1 MKVSEAPE
9 ESFGDV
15 SPVRAAVQ
23 IQDFLWRPR
32 SVKRLWLISFSYWGG
47 MIAAEAKPDVLSFF
61 HTVLGGY
68 IGIFLCP
75 PIVFMLLIGLF
86 LRARFAQIDISDWD
100 GDPEPD
106 FYNQRHWTSVRYSES
121 GGLLDPTID
130 PLNPQSGII
139 HLRHIGVLKH

>member
-68 IGIFLCP
+68 IAILLCP
-75 PIVFMLLIGLF
+75 PLVFMALIGLF
-86 LRARFAQIDISDWD
+86 LKAWFAQLDTSDWESVSE
-100 GDPEPD
+100 PES
-106 FYNQRHWTSVRYSES
+106 FHQLHQNRMRSSET
-121 GGLLDPTID
+121 GGLLDPNLD
-130 PLNPQSGII
+130 PLNPQSGIL
-139 HLRHIGVLKH
+139 HARHMGWVDD